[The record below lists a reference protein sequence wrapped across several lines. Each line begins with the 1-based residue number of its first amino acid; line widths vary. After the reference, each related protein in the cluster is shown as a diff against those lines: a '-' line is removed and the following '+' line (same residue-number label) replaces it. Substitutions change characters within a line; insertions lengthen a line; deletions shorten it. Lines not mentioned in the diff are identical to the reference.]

1 MGALYFI
8 LPAGLYFLYRAI
20 RLTGSLD
27 MADARQLFFASLAY
41 NPLVFTG
48 LLIF

>member
-1 MGALYFI
+1 
-8 LPAGLYFLYRAI
+8 
-20 RLTGSLD
+20 